1 MQPDTKVRIKPTGQI
16 GFTVN
21 EENGMVCV
29 RVPRTDGWPFP
40 DYVYAP
46 RKQVAMVREKKEPP
60 TLEEAPF

>member
-1 MQPDTKVRIKPTGQI
+1 MQPDTRVRIKPTGKI

-29 RVPRTDGWPFP
+29 RIPRTDGWPFP

-46 RKQVAMVREKKEPP
+46 RNQIAIVREDKQPP
-60 TLEEAPF
+60 TLEEALF